1 MSAEDTLSR
10 FLAKKPKISEGVFI
24 ALSAVVVGDV
34 RLGKNSS
41 VWYNTVLRA
50 DINYISIGEETNIQD
65 GVIGHLANELPL
77 LVGKQVT
84 VGHGA
89 VIHACT
95 IEDECLIGMNA
106 TVLDGARIGKQSIVA
121 AGAVVPVGT
130 QVPDGSLVAGVPGRI
145 KRTLTDSQRSS
156 LAGWAEK
163 YLEVSKAHQSLGY
176 QKYD

>member
-1 MSAEDTLSR
+1 M
-10 FLAKKPKISEGVFI
+10 
-24 ALSAVVVGDV
+24 
-34 RLGKNSS
+34 
-41 VWYNTVLRA
+41 
-50 DINYISIGEETNIQD
+50 
-65 GVIGHLANELPL
+65 IGHLANELPL

-145 KRTLTDSQRSS
+145 KRKLTDSQRSS

-163 YLEVSKAHQSLGY
+163 YLEVSKVHQSLGY